1 MTPKMV
7 TMWGGVL
14 PRKERP
20 RRMETGRR
28 RRGGRLDALRLQGQ
42 RVQTL
47 AADDL
52 ILEIAADRARRQVG
66 VVVLSTTAT
75 LKEDAFRMKLRRES
89 IPFKQVTKEI
99 DTALDQLARER
110 KSLTSEAAV
119 PELPDPSLAWEDLSA
134 EDRRALPRCWSTR
147 SSSLHIPTRSSTA
160 SAIPHPRHSVPSPSK
175 RLSGLKAVHE
185 ARVKIV
191 PRV

>member
-1 MTPKMV
+1 M
-7 TMWGGVL
+7 
-14 PRKERP
+14 
-20 RRMETGRR
+20 
-28 RRGGRLDALRLQGQ
+28 
-42 RVQTL
+42 QTL

-99 DTALDQLARER
+99 DTALDQLAREH

-160 SAIPHPRHSVPSPSK
+160 SATTSSAPFRTKIPSK